1 MRTTYHL
8 NKLFSVL
15 VMQVVGFCSHS
26 NKPTKNIVLKKRCFF
41 KYFKL
46 KSGFSPNYP
55 LFLPISN
62 PTFISSPKKRASH

>member
-1 MRTTYHL
+1 MRTAYHH

-15 VMQVVGFCSHS
+15 VMQVVGFCSHL
-26 NKPTKNIVLKKRCFF
+26 NNNIELKKGCFF

-46 KSGFSPNYP
+46 KSGFSQNYP

-62 PTFISSPKKRASH
+62 PTLISSPKKRASH